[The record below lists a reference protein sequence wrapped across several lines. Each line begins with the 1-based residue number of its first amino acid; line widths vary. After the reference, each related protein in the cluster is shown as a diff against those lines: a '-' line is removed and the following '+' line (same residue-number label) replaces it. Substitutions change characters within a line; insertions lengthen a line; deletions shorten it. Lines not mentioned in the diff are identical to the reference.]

1 MLATIHL
8 LGMQRVLFFLQM
20 MFLSLELYK
29 DDKKVVKNVRDP
41 LALVEPP
48 RMEGI
53 FVASCTWKKH
63 AHKLITRMNRKGL
76 CLLVLRQ
83 VIITVVKDMNSLE
96 DECTLNDAQS
106 SCFQFSTISQSSP

>member
-1 MLATIHL
+1 M
-8 LGMQRVLFFLQM
+8 
-20 MFLSLELYK
+20 LSLEVYR
-29 DDKKVVKNVRDP
+29 DGEKVVTNGRDP

-83 VIITVVKDMNSLE
+83 GIIIVVKDMNSLE
-96 DECTLNDAQS
+96 DSDECTLNDAQS